1 MSDFTTQQLKERAAD
16 RAAVRSKIREAY
28 QRIYNN
34 PYRQSAI
41 IDPAMFRY
49 EAARAYAKEFYKFT
63 PRSLVGL
70 YFHFLIKYLIFFFE
84 NIIFKAIPVAVFASV
99 VYIQVLINRE
109 RAEKERQ
116 IRTGEKTYFERA
128 KWASKFLY

>member
-1 MSDFTTQQLKERAAD
+1 MSDFTTQQLKERAAE
-16 RAAVRSKIREAY
+16 RAVTRSKIREAY

-63 PRSLVGL
+63 PRSLVC
-70 YFHFLIKYLIFFFE
+70 FLFLFRIK
-84 NIIFKAIPVAVFASV
+84 
-99 VYIQVLINRE
+99 R
-109 RAEKERQ
+109 
-116 IRTGEKTYFERA
+116 
-128 KWASKFLY
+128 